1 MRGIL
6 LDPKTGRPQD
16 EFSIVE
22 QNAALAAAAERDG
35 RFKRVVRFLERG
47 QELGDLAPR
56 MVGGTAWR
64 DYVPGCEYM
73 IASQSAVAGTAEALL
88 WPAPFT
94 FIPAGFLQPGKA
106 LHLTVWGKLT
116 TAGAT
121 PGTLTL
127 TARYGTTTGG
137 TSLGA
142 SAASPTFATSQSN
155 ITWRAELDLFCQGA
169 GTAGSAVLFGKWET
183 TPATFGTTA
192 GLIAGLLIPA
202 SAPAATAIDT
212 TTAQGLL
219 LDATLGSASDNM
231 TVMGLTFEA
240 VN

>member
-47 QELGDLAPR
+47 QELGEVGPR

-73 IASQSAVAGTAEALL
+73 IASQSPVAGTAEALL

-116 TAGAT
+116 TAGAS

-142 SAASPTFATSQSN
+142 SAASPTFATTQTN
-155 ITWRAELDLFCQGA
+155 ITWRAELDLYCQAA
-169 GTAGSAVLFGKWET
+169 GTSGSAVLFGKWET
-183 TPATFGTTA
+183 TPATFATTA
-192 GLIAGLLIPA
+192 GMVAGLLIPA
-202 SAPAATAIDT
+202 SAPAATTIDT

-231 TVMGLTFEA
+231 TVMGLTFES

>member
-1 MRGIL
+1 MGGLIELADTAKLNAL
-6 LDPKTGRPQD
+6 LAER
-16 EFSIVE
+16 
-22 QNAALAAAAERDG
+22 AERDG
-35 RFKRVVRFLERG
+35 RFKRVIRWLEK
-47 QELGDLAPR
+47 EDLAGWDGPK
-56 MVGGTAWR
+56 MVGGVAWR

-73 IASQSAVAGTAEALL
+73 TAVGSPVAGTAEALL

-94 FIPAGFLQPGKA
+94 FLPAGFLQPGKCVRITA
-106 LHLTVWGKLT
+106 WGKLT

-142 SAASPTFATSQSN
+142 SAASPTFATSQTG
-155 ITWRAELDLFCQGA
+155 ITWHAELEMTCYTA
-169 GTAGSAVLFGKWET
+169 GTAGTAVGFGKWET

-192 GLIAGLLIPA
+192 GLIAGLLIP
-202 SAPAATAIDT
+202 SATPAAVTIDT

-219 LDATLGSASDNM
+219 LDVTLGSASDNM
-231 TVMGLTFEA
+231 TPLSLTFES